1 MKTLV
6 FALAVLLCTTLVF
19 LSATAQTRL
28 STTGTTRSA
37 TTGTVRSTTGTLPA
51 TTGTVRS
58 TTGTLPSTTGTGSAT
73 TGTVRSTTG
82 TLPSTTG
89 TVRSTTG
96 TLPSSSTG
104 TTSTGGSVGATSSTA
119 TFIGTPLYITFNS
132 HNEEDDYS
140 SVSHDSYQNSTV
152 FSTLRPIIKDIADKV
167 RTGGA
172 KWDWQSDWRFLK
184 GTSSL
189 DPQDAST
196 NYKTIV
202 RWLAEDNSGAIE
214 VTPHAHE
221 NDYNYADVA
230 YLFNQ
235 LGVTPAPVVGGFT
248 YNAAQGTGGGAYT
261 GYTWDS
267 LAHGLQGRAYPA
279 TTWTPQILWGGA
291 SVNARGMT
299 DHANDLHALGIWKP
313 TSLSNFFTNAPT
325 NSLILLGNGYENLLT
340 DTTSAATIVANVLA
354 TLDSVSLYPA
364 GAMYSCAISIH
375 QKYFTSS
382 GYADK
387 IAQIITA
394 LRSYTTSGQ
403 LVWATHTEKA
413 ALWSSTYGSVA
424 NYAPY
429 FEGYTPTSSSS
440 STPPTSSITVRT
452 YPNPASSTLNVGIS
466 GVPSSA
472 SSVRVR
478 LLTTLG
484 SEVASQTVS
493 TTTPSVTFDVSTLTN
508 GSYIVEVSAGTSL
521 SRSTVIVNH

>member
-1 MKTLV
+1 MKTLG
-6 FALAVLLCTTLVF
+6 FALAVLLCTTAVS
-19 LSATAQTRL
+19 LSAQTRL
-28 STTGTTRSA
+28 STTGTTRPS
-37 TTGTVRSTTGTLPA
+37 TTGTVRSTTGTLPT
-51 TTGTVRS
+51 TTGSVRS
-58 TTGTLPSTTGTGSAT
+58 TTGTLPSTTGTA
-73 TGTVRSTTG
+73 
-82 TLPSTTG
+82 TTG

-104 TTSTGGSVGATSSTA
+104 TTSTGGSVRTTSST
-119 TFIGTPLYITFNS
+119 TIFTGTPLYITFNS

-140 SVSHDSYQNSTV
+140 SISRDSYQNSTV

-235 LGVTPAPVVGGFT
+235 LGITPAPVVGGFT

-267 LAHGLQGRAYPA
+267 LARGLQGRAYPA

-291 SVNARGMT
+291 SVNTRTGMT
-299 DHANDLHALGIWKP
+299 DHGNDLHALGIWKP
-313 TSLSNFFTNAPT
+313 TSPSNFFTNAPA

-354 TLDSVSLYPA
+354 TLDSVSHYPA

-394 LRSYTTSGQ
+394 LRSYTASGQ

-429 FEGYTPTSSSS
+429 YEGYTPTSSSS
-440 STPPTSSITVRT
+440 SSSRPPTSSVTVRT
-452 YPNPASSTLNVGIS
+452 YPNPASSTLNVSIS
-466 GVPSSA
+466 GVPFSA

-484 SEVASQTVS
+484 SEVAAENVS
-493 TTTPSVTFDVSTLTN
+493 TSTPIVTFDVSALTN
-508 GSYIVEVSAGTSL
+508 GSYIVEVTAGTSL